1 MVEMKKRIVTMD
13 IVPQQM
19 IESLI

>member
-13 IVPQQM
+13 IVPQ
-19 IESLI
+19 